1 MLGEG
6 AGDGRTVLLW
16 MLVLVQ
22 RRLLGAGGCGHRV
35 FGDSPVPV
43 AAGDL
48 HLLGLVPAAH
58 SVSCRWPPNVL
69 YLLRVLFCSWS
80 PPPPPSFCSLLQR
93 WLETPKW
100 SRMALGAGAGHA
112 GGVWEQQGHPSQS
125 IFDDG
130 SGGLLGNVH
139 HHPCPCPSI
148 LVLTWCHHGL
158 NASGQRL
165 KSVPIPFPAAFGSGM
180 DPAGPEITS
189 HGEGDGSGAAS
200 PG

>member
-80 PPPPPSFCSLLQR
+80 PPPPQPLLIAAALAGDPKVVQDGTGSWR
-93 WLETPKW
+93 WACW
-100 SRMALGAGAGHA
+100 GGLGAAGTP
-112 GGVWEQQGHPSQS
+112 Q
-125 IFDDG
+125 
-130 SGGLLGNVH
+130 
-139 HHPCPCPSI
+139 
-148 LVLTWCHHGL
+148 
-158 NASGQRL
+158 
-165 KSVPIPFPAAFGSGM
+165 
-180 DPAGPEITS
+180 PE
-189 HGEGDGSGAAS
+189 HLR
-200 PG
+200 

>member
-80 PPPPPSFCSLLQR
+80 PPPPASAHCCSVGWRPQSGPGWHWEL
-93 WLETPKW
+93 
-100 SRMALGAGAGHA
+100 ALGMLG
-112 GGVWEQQGHPSQS
+112 
-125 IFDDG
+125 G
-130 SGGLLGNVH
+130 SGSSRDTPARASSMMGLVGFWAM
-139 HHPCPCPSI
+139 STII
-148 LVLTWCHHGL
+148 LVP
-158 NASGQRL
+158 
-165 KSVPIPFPAAFGSGM
+165 VPPSL
-180 DPAGPEITS
+180 S
-189 HGEGDGSGAAS
+189 S
-200 PG
+200 PGAIMD